1 MRAMLLAALICAI
14 RLSPAAAADR
24 LTRQLTEAATFDDE
38 FPLTDQPSALVVKI
52 QVLLDRAYFSPG
64 EIDGRFGENAQKAL
78 RAFTEARGL
87 PSGKALTPDV

>member
-24 LTRQLTEAATFDDE
+24 RQLTEAATFDDE